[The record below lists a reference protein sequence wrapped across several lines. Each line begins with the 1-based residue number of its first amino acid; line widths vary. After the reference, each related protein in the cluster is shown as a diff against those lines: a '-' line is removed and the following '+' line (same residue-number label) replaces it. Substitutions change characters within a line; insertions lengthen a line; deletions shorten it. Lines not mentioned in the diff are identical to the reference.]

1 MEFDLLAFVESAWP
15 VVGFGAAFTIAAGTL
30 VGQLGAAGRLQ
41 LGITVGVGFLIGF
54 FGILAVQGGFPNSF
68 AYWFGDVVIGFLTA
82 FVGVGV
88 YNADVHASK
97 KGAEIAKC

>member
-15 VVGFGAAFTIAAGTL
+15 IAGFGAAFTIAAGTL
-30 VGQLGAAGRLQ
+30 IGQLGAAGRLQ
-41 LGITVGVGFLIGF
+41 LILTVGVGFVIGF
-54 FGILAVQGGFPNSF
+54 CGMLAVQGGLPGNF

-97 KGAEIAKC
+97 KGSELAQ

>member
-15 VVGFGAAFTIAAGTL
+15 IVGFGAAFTIAAGTL

-41 LGITVGVGFLIGF
+41 LAITVGIGFLIGF
-54 FGILAVQGGFPNSF
+54 CGMLAVQGGLPGDF
-68 AYWFGDVVIGFLTA
+68 AYWFGDAVIGFLTA

-97 KGAEIAKC
+97 KGVEKAKC